1 MKCAF
6 HKKERYWY
14 MHVTCLD
21 LPSFEWDAF
30 GVFGQY
36 KLKLMKKGF
45 VEY

>member
-6 HKKERYWY
+6 HKKEKDIS

-21 LPSFEWDAF
+21 LPSFGLDAF
-30 GVFGQY
+30 GVFDRY
-36 KLKLMKKGF
+36 KLKSMKRGF